1 MNMKLEDYSL
11 RLEQLLSE
19 IEAFK
24 GRGWVRDEHFRPWID
39 KFNAIVSAFN
49 SDFGR
54 QVPHHGISHTS
65 YSKSGKTI
73 TSAAIDSLAS
83 AIVNLKGNIDDT
95 LKRNAEDAHRFH
107 CFKIN
112 HKCPHSINPRRYLFF
127 VGMPFDD
134 QYKDSYEFG
143 IKTML
148 DGNGVNTET
157 QLFRADEKF
166 SSTDIMCKICRAIQE
181 SQYILINISGQN
193 PNVMFELGLAYGLN
207 KKVFLLKDKQSAE
220 VTDLKGLEY
229 IEYAHAGDLARKLRE
244 RLSDLG
250 II

>member
-1 MNMKLEDYSL
+1 MKLEDYSL
-11 RLEQLLSE
+11 RLAQLLSE
-19 IEAFK
+19 IEAIK
-24 GRGWVRDEHFRPWID
+24 KNNNWIRDEHFKPWVD
-39 KFNAIVSAFN
+39 KFNNIVSSFN
-49 SDFGR
+49 SEFNR
-54 QVPHHGISHTS
+54 QVCKHGLSTTS

-73 TSAAIDSLAS
+73 TDAAIESLKS
-83 AIVNLKGNIDDT
+83 TIINFKENIDDCI
-95 LKRNAEDAHRFH
+95 KQAAEDAHRFH

-112 HKCPHSINPRRYLFF
+112 HKCPHDIDSKRHLFF
-127 VGMPFDD
+127 VGMSFND
-134 QYKDSYEFG
+134 QYKDSYEYG

-148 DGNGVNTET
+148 DNNGVDTST

-166 SSTDIMCKICRAIQE
+166 STADIMCKICQAIQE

-220 VTDLKGLEY
+220 ITDLKGLEY
-229 IEYAHAGDLARKLRE
+229 IEYAHAGDLANKLRN
-244 RLSDLG
+244 RLTELG